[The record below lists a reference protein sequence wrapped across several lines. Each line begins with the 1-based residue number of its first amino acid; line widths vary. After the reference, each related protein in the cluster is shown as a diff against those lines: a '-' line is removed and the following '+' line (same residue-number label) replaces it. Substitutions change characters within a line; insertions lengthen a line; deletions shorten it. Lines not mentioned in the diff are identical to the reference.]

1 VVDSAANAK
10 GLDMVTI
17 PGKIVRGMG
26 AATETIRKQMPHF
39 LKVCEEL
46 AECKHGTINVI
57 FDCQLDVI
65 PDFTVGPIV
74 WEENGRPELFGF
86 LRVMFEIVEPKSE
99 TKAWVYIPYNS
110 AHRLN
115 PFHAEILAPP
125 LLLVGQTIE
134 CRVHLKGK
142 RVIA

>member
-1 VVDSAANAK
+1 
-10 GLDMVTI
+10 MVTI
-17 PGKIVRGMG
+17 TGKIVRGMRM
-26 AATETIRKQMPHF
+26 ATVTVAKQMPHF

-46 AECKHGTINVI
+46 AECKPATINVI
-57 FDCQLDVI
+57 LDCQLDVI

-86 LRVMFEIVEPKSE
+86 LRIKFEIMEQKSE

-125 LLLVGQTIE
+125 LFLVGQNIE
-134 CRVHLKGK
+134 CRVHLKGN